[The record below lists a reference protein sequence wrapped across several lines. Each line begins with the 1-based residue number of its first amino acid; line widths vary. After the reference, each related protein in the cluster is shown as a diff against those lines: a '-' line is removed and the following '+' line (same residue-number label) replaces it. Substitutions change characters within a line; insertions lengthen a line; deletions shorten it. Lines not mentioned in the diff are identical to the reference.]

1 MKRLLLGI
9 FLFIAFL
16 VEGTFTSVPLI
27 IDILLLYYILYSEES
42 TVFIAS
48 FIIGIFLDSISV
60 RAIGES
66 SLFLI
71 TFLFVVMLY
80 QRKFEITTWPFVVS
94 SSFLGAFAYLSIFG
108 YQNVIASSFIN
119 SLLATGVFLGV
130 KFFIKSSHTS
140 PEHLGT

>member
-16 VEGTFTSVPLI
+16 VEGTFTSAPLI

-94 SSFLGAFAYLSIFG
+94 SSFLGAFVFLTVFG
-108 YQNVIASSFIN
+108 YQNTMMQSLFN
-119 SLLATGVFLGV
+119 LLLATGVFLGV